1 MLVKKSRI
9 QTFDDWV
16 DVFHQ
21 WRDDIGYP
29 TELLGHEYVFET
41 KLGELESD
49 EIEFGHFGGQRK
61 WEKVADIPDQRIKDA
76 LIHLIDYQGDTE
88 FASVE
93 QQRNLL
99 ERAPTRY
106 DLESM
111 IRVNRE
117 EMRHGWQMAYL
128 LVTHFGDAGKTR
140 SQRLLQRRATE
151 NTRLLGS
158 FNEPVYNW
166 LDFFTYTDFIDRDGK
181 YQLNMLSRSSFA
193 PLARSMR
200 PMLQEEAFHLLTG
213 NTGLMRIVKAGVIPS
228 TIIQKYFNKWIST
241 AYDLFGQ
248 DESSTAYWSYLWGVK
263 GRYDEHLFDGPPD
276 MNQIND
282 VSRNQYFRE
291 VSAIVDSL
299 NKNIKP
305 EQPKLKMPDIKFH
318 RSIGQHAGQTYSATG
333 ELLSKEDY
341 AKHLKEVMPSE
352 EDVQFVIN
360 LEKEKGWIID
370 PQHASAPAR

>member
-29 TELLGHEYVFET
+29 TELIGEDYHFET
-41 KLGELESD
+41 KLGELETE
-49 EIEFGHFGGQRK
+49 EIEFGHFASQRK
-61 WEKVADIPDQRIKDA
+61 WEKVSEIPDQRIKDS

-93 QQRNLL
+93 QQTNLL

-117 EMRHGWQMAYL
+117 EMRHGWQMGYL
-128 LVTHFGDAGKTR
+128 LVTYFGDAGKTR
-140 SQRLLQRRATE
+140 SQRLLQRRASE

-181 YQLNMLSRSSFA
+181 YQLNMLSRSAFA

-213 NTGLMRIVKAGVIPS
+213 NTGLMRIVKAGRIPS
-228 TIIQKYFNKWIST
+228 TVVQKYFNKWIST

-276 MNQIND
+276 MNQLND
-282 VSRNQYFRE
+282 VSRNQYYKE

-299 NKNIKP
+299 NRNIKP
-305 EQPKLKMPDIKFH
+305 DQPKLKMPDIKFH
-318 RSIGQHAGQTYSATG
+318 RSIGMYAGKTYSVSG
-333 ELLSKEDY
+333 ELLSNDDY
-341 AKHLKEVMPSE
+341 EKHLKEVMPSE
-352 EDVQFVIN
+352 ADVQFVIN

-370 PQHASAPAR
+370 PQQTSAPAR